1 MTRSISNKRS
11 NDSQFSP
18 QFYCANLKVE
28 TQNLA
33 SPVLP
38 IPTYARENTQA
49 NKRILASPV
58 LPTPTYTR
66 ENTPANKRILASP
79 VLPIPTYARENTQE
93 NKRILASPVHPTPT
107 YARENMLTTSANLLV
122 RRKILRLYFDLQHI
136 SSCRIQF
143 VNGKQRDYCIHEQH
157 YHIYGNN
164 LKKHQKSRSKST
176 ENTLKRHP

>member
-11 NDSQFSP
+11 NSSHIIPPINIAF
-18 QFYCANLKVE
+18 LKVE

-33 SPVLP
+33 SPVHP
-38 IPTYARENTQA
+38 IPTYTRENTQA
-49 NKRILASPV
+49 NK
-58 LPTPTYTR
+58 
-66 ENTPANKRILASP
+66 
-79 VLPIPTYARENTQE
+79 Q
-93 NKRILASPVHPTPT
+93 ILASPVHPTPT
-107 YARENMLTTSANLLV
+107 YARENMLATSANLLV
-122 RRKILRLYFDLQHI
+122 RRKILRLYFSLQHI

-164 LKKHQKSRSKST
+164 LKKHQKSHSKST

>member
-1 MTRSISNKRS
+1 MCPPFFHSTTVSPLPLCTTCNNPSIFNPS
-11 NDSQFSP
+11 
-18 QFYCANLKVE
+18 LTVE

-38 IPTYARENTQA
+38 IPTY
-49 NKRILASPV
+49 
-58 LPTPTYTR
+58 TR
-66 ENTPANKRILASP
+66 EKTSA
-79 VLPIPTYARENTQE
+79 

-107 YARENMLTTSANLLV
+107 YARENMLATSANLLV
-122 RRKILRLYFDLQHI
+122 RRKILRLYFSLQHI

-164 LKKHQKSRSKST
+164 LKKTSKKPFKIHRKHSQT
-176 ENTLKRHP
+176 TSLTPIYDVTDPS

>member
-11 NDSQFSP
+11 NSSHIIP
-18 QFYCANLKVE
+18 PINIASLTVE

-38 IPTYARENTQA
+38 IPTY
-49 NKRILASPV
+49 
-58 LPTPTYTR
+58 TR
-66 ENTPANKRILASP
+66 ENTSA
-79 VLPIPTYARENTQE
+79 

-107 YARENMLTTSANLLV
+107 YARENMLATSANLLV
-122 RRKILRLYFDLQHI
+122 RHKILRLYFSLQHI

>member
-1 MTRSISNKRS
+1 MTRSISNIIPPINIAS
-11 NDSQFSP
+11 
-18 QFYCANLKVE
+18 LTVE

-33 SPVLP
+33 SPVHP

-58 LPTPTYTR
+58 LPTPTYAR
-66 ENTPANKRILASP
+66 ENTPANKRILASL
-79 VLPIPTYARENTQE
+79 VLPIPTYTRENTSA
-93 NKRILASPVHPTPT
+93 NKQILASPVHPTPT

-122 RRKILRLYFDLQHI
+122 RRKILRLYFSLQHI

-143 VNGKQRDYCIHEQH
+143 INGKQRDYCIHEQH

>member
-11 NDSQFSP
+11 NSSHIIPPINIAF
-18 QFYCANLKVE
+18 LKVE

-38 IPTYARENTQA
+38 IPTY
-49 NKRILASPV
+49 
-58 LPTPTYTR
+58 TR
-66 ENTPANKRILASP
+66 ENTPANK
-79 VLPIPTYARENTQE
+79 Q
-93 NKRILASPVHPTPT
+93 ILASPVHPTPT
-107 YARENMLTTSANLLV
+107 YARENMLTISANLLV
-122 RRKILRLYFDLQHI
+122 RRKILRLYFSLQHI